1 MKIKIKWNLDIN
13 QETKRGGDNMSETM
27 GSRIQK
33 VRKEKGIRQYELAE
47 AIGVNHTAI
56 SLYES
61 GKREP
66 RKDILEKIA
75 LVTNVSIDYLYGLT
89 DNKVLNQDKL
99 NKEEIEAAKLMER
112 IMKLPPEKRNIINN
126 LIDNF

>member
-13 QETKRGGDNMSETM
+13 QETKRGGDNVSETM

>member
-13 QETKRGGDNMSETM
+13 QEIKRGGDNMSETM

>member
-13 QETKRGGDNMSETM
+13 QEMKRGGDNMSETM
-27 GSRIQK
+27 GSRIQR
-33 VRKEKGIRQYELAE
+33 VRKEKGIKQYELAE

-75 LVTNVSIDYLYGLT
+75 LVTNVSVDYLYGLT
-89 DNKVLNQDKL
+89 DNKVLNQEKL

>member
-1 MKIKIKWNLDIN
+1 
-13 QETKRGGDNMSETM
+13 MSETM
-27 GSRIQK
+27 GSRIQRI
-33 VRKEKGIRQYELAE
+33 RKEKGIKQFELAE

-66 RKDILEKIA
+66 RKEILEKIA
-75 LVTNVSIDYLYGLT
+75 LATNVSVDYFYGLT
-89 DNKVLNQDKL
+89 DNKVLNQEKL
-99 NKEEIEAAKLMER
+99 NKQEIQAAKLMER
-112 IMKLPPEKRNIINN
+112 ILKLPPEKRDLINN

>member
-1 MKIKIKWNLDIN
+1 
-13 QETKRGGDNMSETM
+13 MSETM